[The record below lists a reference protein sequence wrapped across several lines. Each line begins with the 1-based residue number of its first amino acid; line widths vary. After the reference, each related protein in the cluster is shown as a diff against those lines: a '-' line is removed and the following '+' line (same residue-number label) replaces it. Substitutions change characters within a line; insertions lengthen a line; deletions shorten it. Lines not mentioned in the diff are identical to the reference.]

1 MKSIFLFLIFSLFI
15 SSCSDTQ
22 MTIEKFE
29 QRMTQ
34 IQKQYAPDQSLNVFS
49 VELEQKDGK
58 WTAAGQTTLPEA
70 KKAVIKFADS
80 LLEKGG
86 YSDQVELLPQAEL
99 GDSIFALVKH
109 AFGHLRRHPKNSA
122 ELLDQAVLG
131 SELKLLQR
139 KRSWYRVQTN
149 YGYIGWMKRFS
160 LHRTDEAGVSAWK
173 NGELQR
179 VTKLMDF
186 VYGSPSEKSEIL
198 SSAVLNA
205 SMLLAEKGLKWSKVI
220 LPDGEQGY
228 IKTGSIESW
237 EKTYSRKISADRIVK
252 TAKSMMGLPYLWGG
266 NSSTANDCSGF
277 TQTVFKANGMQ
288 LPRDARQQVL
298 MGEEIIPKENFSNV
312 RAGDLLFFG
321 RTDSLTMIDRIT
333 HVAIS
338 LGGYE
343 FIHQDSDAHID
354 SFDENAPNFNSRRKK
369 SLKKIKR
376 FINE

>member
-22 MTIEKFE
+22 MTIKKFE

-34 IQKQYAPDQSLNVFS
+34 IQTQYAPDQSLNVFS
-49 VELEQKDGK
+49 VELEQKDGN

-149 YGYIGWMKRFS
+149 YGYIGWMKRF
-160 LHRTDEAGVSAWK
+160 
-173 NGELQR
+173 
-179 VTKLMDF
+179 
-186 VYGSPSEKSEIL
+186 
-198 SSAVLNA
+198 
-205 SMLLAEKGLKWSKVI
+205 
-220 LPDGEQGY
+220 
-228 IKTGSIESW
+228 
-237 EKTYSRKISADRIVK
+237 
-252 TAKSMMGLPYLWGG
+252 
-266 NSSTANDCSGF
+266 
-277 TQTVFKANGMQ
+277 
-288 LPRDARQQVL
+288 
-298 MGEEIIPKENFSNV
+298 
-312 RAGDLLFFG
+312 
-321 RTDSLTMIDRIT
+321 
-333 HVAIS
+333 
-338 LGGYE
+338 
-343 FIHQDSDAHID
+343 
-354 SFDENAPNFNSRRKK
+354 
-369 SLKKIKR
+369 
-376 FINE
+376 